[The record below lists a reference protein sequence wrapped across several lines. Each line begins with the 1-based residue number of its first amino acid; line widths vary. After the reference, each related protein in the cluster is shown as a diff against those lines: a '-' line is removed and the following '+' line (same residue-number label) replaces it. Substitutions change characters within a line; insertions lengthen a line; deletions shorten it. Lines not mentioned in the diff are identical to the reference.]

1 MQKQYEKVQKELD
14 HIKEKMRLEA
24 KDCELKNKIIIYEN
38 DNATQKIGQLT
49 SSNTRLE
56 HLLNETKILKEAEFE
71 ELIKKNLEQL
81 DSIKQIHKREII

>member
-14 HIKEKMRLEA
+14 HVKEKMRLEA
-24 KDCELKNKIIIYEN
+24 KDYELKTKISIYES

-49 SSNTRLE
+49 NSNTRLE
-56 HLLNETKILKEAEFE
+56 NLLSETKILKEAEFE
-71 ELIKKNLEQL
+71 DLIKKNLEQL